1 MTDTNPLYQ
10 PADVPA
16 FAAIRPEH
24 AAIIPQILDEN
35 RAAIEALIARGDF
48 TWDGLMQPL
57 ERLENRL
64 AKAVSPVAHLH
75 AVTST
80 DEWRAAYEALLPA
93 LTAYGSDLGQHE
105 GLYRAIKSL
114 RDSDDY
120 DALSGAQRKVIDDA
134 LKNFERSGVALD
146 AAAKARYKAISLR
159 LAELGTQ
166 FANNVLDA
174 TNAWHLHLPDD
185 SRLAGLP
192 DSARALM
199 ADLARQRDMDGY
211 CLTLDGG
218 HPGFELRR
226 RPRPARNRLPRLQ
239 PPRQRTGRRRQI
251 RQRRHHCRNARPAF

>member
-146 AAAKARYKAISLR
+146 AAAKARYKEISLH

-174 TNAWHLHLPDD
+174 TNAWHLHLADD

-199 ADLARQRDMDGY
+199 ADLARQHEEDG
-211 CLTLDGG
+211 
-218 HPGFELRR
+218 
-226 RPRPARNRLPRLQ
+226 
-239 PPRQRTGRRRQI
+239 
-251 RQRRHHCRNARPAF
+251 

>member
-80 DEWRAAYEALLPA
+80 DEWRAAYEAL
-93 LTAYGSDLGQHE
+93 
-105 GLYRAIKSL
+105 RL
-114 RDSDDY
+114 R
-120 DALSGAQRKVIDDA
+120 Q
-134 LKNFERSGVALD
+134 
-146 AAAKARYKAISLR
+146 
-159 LAELGTQ
+159 
-166 FANNVLDA
+166 
-174 TNAWHLHLPDD
+174 
-185 SRLAGLP
+185 
-192 DSARALM
+192 
-199 ADLARQRDMDGY
+199 
-211 CLTLDGG
+211 
-218 HPGFELRR
+218 
-226 RPRPARNRLPRLQ
+226 RPRPARRAVSCHQKPA
-239 PPRQRTGRRRQI
+239 RQR
-251 RQRRHHCRNARPAF
+251 